1 MTQPR
6 AMIDRLSRFFR
17 VRRSAF
23 RIAATA
29 VAAVI
34 VLELVALAAWW
45 SYSRWR
51 LGHITLT
58 NEGPPLVVQVLDE
71 SGEHPIGQPFDL
83 VTESTLALPDGDYR
97 LRVDGVGRLG
107 QTDRMAVSRGE
118 TIEHKLSLDEGRPLA
133 GDRPKAPREV
143 KRVGLDP
150 TTGRPEGPPGVFG
163 FVPVREIQY
172 ADLDGVGEPDVLALG
187 PGPTKPQ
194 QSLTAFSS
202 ATGRTLWTTTVN
214 ARFMSRETFHLPS
227 EWPWLVDL
235 DGDGRTEVAVP
246 DSGPMPPGGGY
257 RGVRMF
263 DGATGRTRWVRPMCP
278 DTDENDELAHLGA
291 APDLD
296 GDGTRDLV
304 AVSLF
309 KGRRPPPAEPWDIY
323 ERGRV
328 YVDALSGKDGHPL
341 WSWTREHP
349 TDRSCFTWPL
359 RWWGRGPDGWPLL
372 AVSIGGQPPPE
383 LQEVFTGSSLA
394 RPVVHILEGSTG
406 QERHTIPGLYRPEAA
421 DLDGDGLDDLWGE
434 VEGHL
439 RVFRGRA
446 PEAWRALGG
455 YKPAG
460 DAPSLRPPRDSASI
474 DWSTPRPDSTRFRG
488 GADMDGDGIGD
499 ALLSEVFPPHE
510 AWRRLTGSRTAIA
523 RSGRDGHILWK
534 TVLDPPPIW
543 DDRDRDRGGP
553 YELSSF
559 PLPDGDLD
567 GDGTADVI
575 VTRPAWA
582 FETEETRKPSALPL
596 QALSGRTGR
605 RLWSAG
611 PLPAGAAPY
620 GRARIERGDMPRS
633 LRIDSH
639 GAADVVV
646 LYGTPEMLP
655 GYQSVDIQA
664 LTQHRLAWFS
674 GRDGR
679 VVRDIP
685 LAQSEP
691 MWPGSAYGVPP
702 LDIPLLHF
710 GDLDGDGS
718 LDAVFVHSP
727 ARGGT
732 LSLGSSQRDIEV
744 KAVSLG
750 RGETLWSRRFPIPN
764 SGRHQLLLEVGDLD
778 GDRRAEVLV
787 ASAIA
792 GEERDRAVSELNAF
806 DGPDGRVL
814 WAWRGRPTHS
824 EDLLELCLVRV
835 DGRRKAPCLAVGH
848 SEACRRLFMLDTR
861 GRETAERE
869 LPLPAVCT
877 LETADLDGD
886 GSDELLLTSKEGLRV
901 LGPDLKETGLQQP
914 LTDPEGWWYLP
925 AASGRPGALIL
936 PPVPVAAGSGAN
948 HQPARFLLDRGDE
961 AGARR
966 PLWTVGTLDSTV
978 CRFALPVLSTGRSAP
993 PRGTP
998 VPSGLARD
1006 DPRWARPLP
1015 WIQPIRHT
1023 FGPRSFLAAIGLA
1036 LVNVIVPI
1044 GILRL
1049 AARRRPWSLRL
1060 LMAMPV
1066 AAALPLSVFQARES
1080 LLPDQIGTLPAS
1092 ARPVFA
1098 LATLAGLPIVLYAG
1112 MAVASLFRRR
1122 WRHLVALLALTI
1134 VASTVVGVAWL
1145 RLDGRTMPAI
1155 EHYDRTNG
1163 YLIAVPGAYAV
1174 GILLLMAWILR
1185 GPYRWIRRIR
1195 RPEAGTP

>member
-1 MTQPR
+1 MIQPR
-6 AMIDRLSRFFR
+6 AMIDRLSRFVR
-17 VRRSAF
+17 VRCTAYRF
-23 RIAATA
+23 AATA
-29 VAAVI
+29 IAAVI
-34 VLELVALAAWW
+34 VLELVGLAAWW

-51 LGHITLT
+51 VGHIALT

-71 SGEHPIGQPFDL
+71 SGEHPIGKPFDL
-83 VTESTLALPDGDYR
+83 VTTSTLTLPDGDYR
-97 LRVDGVGRLG
+97 LRIDGVGRLG
-107 QTDRMAVSRGE
+107 QTDRLAVNRGE
-118 TIEHKLSLDEGRPLA
+118 TMEYKLSLEEGRPMD
-133 GDRPKAPREV
+133 GDRTKAPGEV

-150 TTGRPEGPPGVFG
+150 TTGRKEDPPVGFG

-172 ADLDGVGEPDVLALG
+172 ADLDGDGVPEVLALG
-187 PGPTKPQ
+187 PGLTKRQ
-194 QSLTAFSS
+194 QSLAAFSS
-202 ATGRTLWTTTVN
+202 ATGRTLWNTTVN
-214 ARFMSRETFHLPS
+214 ALFMSRDTFHLPS

-235 DGDGRTEVAVP
+235 DGDGRSEVAVP
-246 DSGPMPPGGGY
+246 DSGPMAPSGGY
-257 RGVRMF
+257 RGVRML

-278 DTDENDELAHLGA
+278 DSDENDELAHLSA

-296 GDGTRDLV
+296 GDGTQDLV

-309 KGRRPPPAEPWDIY
+309 KGRRPPPTEPWDIY
-323 ERGRV
+323 ELGRV

-341 WSWTREHP
+341 WSWTCEHP
-349 TDRSCFTWPL
+349 RDRSCFTWPL
-359 RWWGRGPDGWPLL
+359 RWWGRGPDGWPML
-372 AVSIGGQPPPE
+372 AVPIGGPPPAE
-383 LQEVFTGSSLA
+383 LQRIFARSFLV
-394 RPVVHILEGSTG
+394 RPVVHVLEGSTG
-406 QERHTIPGLYRPEAA
+406 KERHAILGLYRPEAA

-434 VEGHL
+434 VDGQL
-439 RVFRGRA
+439 RAFRGRA

-460 DAPSLRPPRDSASI
+460 DAPSLRPPRDPASV
-474 DWSTPRPDSTRFRG
+474 DWTTPRQDSARFRG
-488 GADMDGDGIGD
+488 GADLDGDGIGD
-499 ALLSEVFPPHE
+499 ALLGEVFPPHE

-534 TVLDPPPIW
+534 TALDPPPIW

-553 YELSSF
+553 YELSCF

-575 VTRPAWA
+575 VTRPTWA

-611 PLPAGAAPY
+611 PLPPGAAPY
-620 GRARIERGDMPRS
+620 GRTRIERGTMPRS
-633 LRIDSH
+633 LRIDSR

-655 GYQSVDIQA
+655 GYQSVEFQA

-691 MWPGSAYGVPP
+691 MLAGSAYGVPP

-727 ARGGT
+727 ARDGV
-732 LSLGSSQRDIEV
+732 LSLGSRQRDIGL

-750 RGETLWSRRFPIPN
+750 RGETLWSRRFSIP
-764 SGRHQLLLEVGDLD
+764 SAGRHQLLLAVGDLD

-787 ASAIA
+787 ASASA
-792 GEERDRAVSELNAF
+792 NQGRDGAVSELNAL

-814 WAWRGRPTHS
+814 WTWRGRPTYS
-824 EDLLELCLVRV
+824 EGLLELCLARV
-835 DGRRKAPCLAVGH
+835 ESGRRQAPCLAVGD
-848 SEACRRLFMLDTR
+848 SEASRRLLMLDAR
-861 GRETAERE
+861 GRETAQRE
-869 LPLPAVCT
+869 LPVPLVCT
-877 LETADLDGD
+877 LEAAFLDGD
-886 GSDELLLTSKEGLRV
+886 GSDEVLLSSAEGLRV
-901 LGPDLKETGLQQP
+901 LGPDLKENGLRQP

-925 AASGRPGALIL
+925 SASPQQGALIL
-936 PPVPVAAGSGAN
+936 PPAPVAAGRGAN
-948 HQPARFLLDRGDE
+948 HRPSPLLLDRGD
-961 AGARR
+961 GARG

-1015 WIQPIRHT
+1015 WIEPIRHT
-1023 FGPRSFLAAIGLA
+1023 IGPRSFLAAIGMA

-1044 GILRL
+1044 GIFRL

-1066 AAALPLSVFQARES
+1066 ATAIPLSVFQARES

-1112 MAVASLFRRR
+1112 MAVACLFRRR
-1122 WRHLVALLALTI
+1122 WRRLVLLLALTI
-1134 VASTVVGVAWL
+1134 VASAVVGVAWL
-1145 RLDGRTMPAI
+1145 GLDGRAMPAI
-1155 EHYDRTNG
+1155 EHYDRTDG

-1174 GILLLMAWILR
+1174 GVVLLIGWILR
-1185 GPYRWIRRIR
+1185 GPYRWITRPR
-1195 RPEAGTP
+1195 RPEGGTR